1 MPPLDVKKTM
11 TELMEMY
18 KSSPKSQKTN
28 FLLYGGMGTGK
39 TTMAVETSRQPVL
52 VHSFDPGGIVSISP
66 ELIESGKVLV
76 DTRFENESPK
86 NPTAFQEWDTE
97 FFRLLNGDFFPNI
110 GTYVIDSG
118 TTWSSAAM
126 NEVLK
131 KAGRKAG
138 VPQQNDYLPQ
148 MTLLENALKVICSLP
163 CDVVFICHEKVDK
176 DEVTGKIHAAPLL
189 TGKLTTRVPLLFDE
203 IYHATAKETSKGT
216 EFTVQT
222 QPCTTY
228 RARTRIGRRGL
239 LDKFE
244 KPDIKYLLKKC
255 GRNFAEVENNG

>member
-11 TELMEMY
+11 AELTEMY
-18 KSSPKSQKTN
+18 KASPVSQKTN

-39 TTMAVETSRQPVL
+39 TTMAVETSRRPVL
-52 VHSFDPGGIVSISP
+52 VHSFDPGGIVSINP
-66 ELIESGKVLV
+66 ELIESGVVLV
-76 DTRFENESPK
+76 DTRYEVESPK
-86 NPTAFQEWDTE
+86 DPKAFKAWDDE
-97 FFRLLNGDFFPNI
+97 FFRLLNGGFFPNI
-110 GTYVIDSG
+110 GTYVVDSG
-118 TTWSSAAM
+118 TTWSAAAM

-163 CDVVFICHEKVDK
+163 CDVVFICHEKADQ
-176 DEVTGKIHAAPLL
+176 DAVTGKMHAAPLL

-203 IYHATAKETSKGT
+203 IYHLVAKETSKGT
-216 EFTVQT
+216 EFSAQT
-222 QPCTTY
+222 QPCSTY
-228 RARTRIGRRGL
+228 QARTRIGRRGL

-244 KPDIKYLLKKC
+244 NPDIKYILKKC
-255 GRNFAEVENNG
+255 KRNSEDVV